1 MATTKY
7 SHAFLV
13 GSFNRPLGPQEISNA
28 GWKAEI
34 IHADGNDR
42 YRNDRGYNGLCT
54 LFYKAH
60 IDAMLE
66 SDSEL
71 QINRPDFLKD
81 VHHYYYDVPK
91 EQQIVNFNKIKE
103 DIDYQLRICKLHI
116 FTFPL
121 DISLFSIEIDDTGQE
136 LEAITM
142 GHFVLARWAWGWD
155 RNFMPLKEQLSQT
168 LEPLRKLLP
177 SQDLKNLISGGNK
190 LKIFQTFK
198 LDIDEPDDKML
209 YEIASCSSIG
219 CIDDKTDRNS
229 PATTYW
235 KSIVD
240 NNSVSTFRN
249 WKALA
254 LVDTFTMMGNEN
266 SFDEDDCNFLY
277 FPLIYIR
284 CVFEKNFCFSRN
296 TLYREDRAD
305 RKLSDQIGLME
316 QYYFYDNISHN
327 FQPNLLYQAM
337 AKGLGIKEEREELSK
352 QIKEKAKKDKED
364 KKEREEK
371 RFDNILA
378 GVSIFA
384 VISVIWDFC
393 SIVKDASGVDSNT
406 SVPTYARIFIA
417 VGFVLIVFLWYII
430 YRKKDGQ

>member
-1 MATTKY
+1 MKTRY

-13 GSFNRPLGPQEISNA
+13 GSFNSILQIDSLKSLEWQLEVIKP
-28 GWKAEI
+28 
-34 IHADGNDR
+34 DGNER
-42 YRNDRGYNGLCT
+42 YKNDRGYNGLCT
-54 LFYKAH
+54 LYYKAH

-71 QINRPDFLKD
+71 QKNRPSFLND
-81 VHHYYYDVPK
+81 VHHYYYDVPV
-91 EQQIVNFNKIKE
+91 EQQIVSFNNIKE
-103 DIDYQLRICKLHI
+103 NIDYQLRICKLHI

-121 DISLFSIEIDDTGQE
+121 DISLFAIEIDDTDQE

-142 GHFVLARWAWGWD
+142 GHFVLSRWAWDWD
-155 RNFMPLKEQLSQT
+155 YNIKPIKEQLSQI
-168 LEPLRKLLP
+168 LKPLRNLLP
-177 SQDLKNLISGGNK
+177 NQDLKNLVSGGNK
-190 LKIFQTFK
+190 LKLFQTFK
-198 LDIDEPDDKML
+198 LDIEEPDDKML

-235 KSIVD
+235 TSIVK

-254 LVDTFTMMGNEN
+254 LVDTFTMLGTEN
-266 SFDEDDCNFLY
+266 SFDENDCNFLY

-284 CVFEKNFCFSRN
+284 CVFEKTFCFSRN
-296 TLYREDRAD
+296 TLYREDKAD
-305 RKLSDQIGLME
+305 GKLSDQIGLME

-327 FQPNLLYQAM
+327 FQPNLLYRAM
-337 AKGLGIKEEREELSK
+337 AKGLGLKEEREELSK
-352 QIKEKAKKDKED
+352 QIKERAKKDKED

-393 SIVKDASGVDSNT
+393 SIVKDASGVDGNT
-406 SVPTYARIFIA
+406 SVPIYAQIFIA